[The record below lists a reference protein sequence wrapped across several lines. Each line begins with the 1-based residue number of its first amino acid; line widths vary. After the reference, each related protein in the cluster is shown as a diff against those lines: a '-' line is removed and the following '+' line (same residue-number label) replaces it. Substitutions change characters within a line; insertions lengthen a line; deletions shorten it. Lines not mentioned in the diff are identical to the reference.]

1 MSTIYLPARTA
12 FARGQVDVLVDQLMM
27 TMVGPGYVVDDHH
40 ADLGDLT
47 NQIGAPVVV
56 SVTNVVD
63 GEVACNPVTFVGVAD
78 GTVIAGLV
86 TYVAGSGLLLGYA
99 DQRADSVPLNPLAG
113 TGGDV
118 TFDFVDYLLKI

>member
-1 MSTIYLPARTA
+1 MSTIYRPARTA
-12 FARGQVDVLVDQLMM
+12 FARGQVDVMVDQLMT

-40 ADLGDLT
+40 GDLGDLT
-47 NQIGAPVVV
+47 NQIGAPVAV

-63 GEVACNPVTFVGVAD
+63 GEVTCTPVTFVGVPD
-78 GTVIAGLV
+78 GTIIAGLV

-99 DQRADSVPLNPLAG
+99 DRRADSVPLNPLAG